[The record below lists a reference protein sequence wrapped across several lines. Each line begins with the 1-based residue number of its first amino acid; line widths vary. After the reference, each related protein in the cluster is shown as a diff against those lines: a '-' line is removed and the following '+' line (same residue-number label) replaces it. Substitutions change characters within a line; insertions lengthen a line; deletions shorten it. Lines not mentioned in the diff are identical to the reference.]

1 MNTLN
6 PVILCVDDEPDN
18 LRLLER
24 TLGTSGYQ
32 VVKAS
37 DGQEAL
43 DIIASRTVDL
53 VLTDVMMPGIDGFET
68 CRQIKEDERY
78 RHIPVVMITAL
89 GSKSDRI
96 RGIEAG
102 ADEFL
107 SKPYDHAEV
116 LARVKM
122 LLRTKQLD
130 KMLDDSY
137 SNIQN
142 LTSFGSHIM
151 TSFRPAGFDL
161 MAQIDKLANQIIRKD
176 ADVAGRPSTVLVRI
190 YNGYTFAW
198 HRYLFDS
205 GKLERC
211 CLDVNAPFS
220 MSDSDSTASFCNS
233 PASMPQFRSLFECLA
248 PMGIAVQNMTCYLST
263 MASVFALNYDRE
275 VTRFDAAVLE
285 SLAMQTLFFMH
296 LAIQIR
302 ESDDAFAYTVHSLA
316 RASEANDEDTG
327 DHILRVGEY
336 CAIVAGQLG
345 LAEQWVN
352 SIKLQA
358 TLHDVGKVHTPSDIL
373 KKPGEL
379 NSEEWDIMRRHTVKG
394 AKIIGDHPKFRIAKQ
409 IALSHHERWDGSGY
423 PFGYS
428 GSRIPLEG
436 RIMNIADQY
445 DALRNARVYKPALD
459 HATTVRIITCG
470 DGRTMPQHFDPQGL
484 KAFVATASLFEEVYE
499 KFAENARQSEREI
512 RIPAVV
518 SQLNEPA
525 HCGQDVV
532 AFGDF

>member
-1 MNTLN
+1 LN
-6 PVILCVDDEPDN
+6 ALIPVILCVDDEPGN
-18 LRLLER
+18 LKLLER
-24 TLGTSGYQ
+24 TLGTSGYE
-32 VVKAS
+32 VIKAA
-37 DGQEAL
+37 DGREAL
-43 DIIASRTVDL
+43 DIIGSRTVDL
-53 VLTDVMMPGIDGFET
+53 VLTDVMMPGIDGLET
-68 CRQIKEDERY
+68 CRRIKGDERY

-161 MAQIDKLANQIIRKD
+161 MVQVDNLANQIIRKNIYGT
-176 ADVAGRPSTVLVRI
+176 GRPSTVLVRI
-190 YNGYTFAW
+190 LTGHVFAW
-198 HRYLFDS
+198 YIYEYDS
-205 GKLERC
+205 GELKRNGID
-211 CLDVNAPFS
+211 LD
-220 MSDSDSTASFCNS
+220 MLLCISDKNTTACFLNS
-233 PASMPQFRSLFECLA
+233 PMSLPQFRSLVENLA
-248 PMGIAVQNMTCYLST
+248 SRNITVANMTCYLSE
-263 MASVFALNYDRE
+263 MASVFAINYGRE
-275 VTRFDAAVLE
+275 VTQFDATVLE

-336 CAIVAGQLG
+336 CAILAKKLE
-345 LAEQWVN
+345 LAEEWVQ

-394 AKIIGDHPKFRIAKQ
+394 AKIIGDHPKFSIAKQ

-428 GSRIPLEG
+428 GERIPLEG

-459 HATTVRIITCG
+459 HNTTMRIITLG
-470 DGRTMPQHFDPQGL
+470 DGRTMPQHFDPQVL
-484 KAFVATASLFEEVYE
+484 KVFVETAPLFEEVYE
-499 KFAENARQSEREI
+499 KFN
-512 RIPAVV
+512 
-518 SQLNEPA
+518 
-525 HCGQDVV
+525 
-532 AFGDF
+532 

>member
-1 MNTLN
+1 MNIVS
-6 PVILCVDDEPDN
+6 PVILCVDDEPGN
-18 LRLLER
+18 LKLLER
-24 TLGTSGYQ
+24 TLGTCGYQ
-32 VVKAS
+32 VIKAN
-37 DGQEAL
+37 DGRAAL
-43 DIIASRTVDL
+43 DIIGSRKVDL

-68 CRQIKEDERY
+68 CRRIKADERY

-89 GSKSDRI
+89 DSKIDRI
-96 RGIEAG
+96 HGIEAG

-107 SKPYDHAEV
+107 AKPYDHGEV

-130 KMLDDSY
+130 EMLDDSY

-176 ADVAGRPSTVLVRI
+176 ADVVGRPLTVLVRI
-190 YNGYTFAW
+190 YNGHSFAW
-198 HRYLFDS
+198 HRYVFDS
-205 GKLERC
+205 GKLESC
-211 CLDVNAPFS
+211 GLDLNTPLS
-220 MSDSDSTASFCNS
+220 TSNSDTACFCNNPVS
-233 PASMPQFRSLFECLA
+233 LPQFRPLVESLVSR
-248 PMGIAVQNMTCYLST
+248 GIAVENMTCYLSD
-263 MASVFALNYDRE
+263 MASVFAINYGRE
-275 VTRFDAAVLE
+275 VTRFDATVLE

-336 CAIVAGQLG
+336 CAIVAQRLG

-358 TLHDVGKVHTPSDIL
+358 TLHDVGKVHIPSDIL

-379 NSEEWDIMRRHTVKG
+379 DPEEWNIMRRHTVKG

-428 GSRIPLEG
+428 GDRIPLEG

-445 DALRNARVYKPALD
+445 DALRNSRVYKPALD
-459 HATTVRIITCG
+459 HATTVRILTEG
-470 DGRTMPQHFDPQGL
+470 DGRTMPQHFDPQVL
-484 KAFVATASLFEEVYE
+484 KAFMASASLFEEVYE
-499 KFAENARQSEREI
+499 KFAE
-512 RIPAVV
+512 IP
-518 SQLNEPA
+518 
-525 HCGQDVV
+525 G
-532 AFGDF
+532 

>member
-1 MNTLN
+1 LNTLS
-6 PVILCVDDEPDN
+6 PVILCIDDEPGN
-18 LRLLER
+18 LKLLER
-24 TLGTSGYQ
+24 TLGSSGYL
-32 VVKAS
+32 VLKAN

-43 DIIASRTVDL
+43 DIISSRKVDL

-68 CRQIKEDERY
+68 CRQIKGNERY

-89 GSKSDRI
+89 DSKTDRI
-96 RGIEAG
+96 LGIEAG

-107 SKPYDHAEV
+107 AKPYDHGEV

-130 KMLDDSY
+130 EMLDVSY
-137 SNIQN
+137 SNIQS

-151 TSFRPAGFDL
+151 TSFSPAWFDL
-161 MAQIDKLANQIIRKD
+161 MAQIDNLANQIIRKD

-190 YNGYTFAW
+190 LNEDAFVW
-198 HRYLFDS
+198 HRYWFNS
-205 GKLERC
+205 GSLQRSNIELRTP
-211 CLDVNAPFS
+211 LSISN
-220 MSDSDSTASFCNS
+220 SDTASFYNS
-233 PASMPQFRSLFECLA
+233 PVVSPQFRQLVGDLA
-248 PMGIAVQNMTCYLST
+248 TMGIVVENMTCYLSN
-263 MASVFALNYDRE
+263 MASVFAFNYGRE

-336 CAIVAGQLG
+336 CAVVGQRLG
-345 LAEQWVN
+345 LAEQWIKG
-352 SIKLQA
+352 IKLQA
-358 TLHDVGKVHTPSDIL
+358 TLHDVGKLNIPSDIL
-373 KKPGEL
+373 RKPGEL
-379 NSEEWDIMRRHTVKG
+379 DPEEWNIMRRHTVKG
-394 AKIIGDHPKFRIAKQ
+394 AKIIGDHPKFTIAKQ

-428 GSRIPLEG
+428 GERIPLEG

-445 DALRNARVYKPALD
+445 DALRNARVYKPSLD
-459 HATTVRIITCG
+459 HATTVRIITEG
-470 DGRTMPQHFDPQGL
+470 DGRTMPHHFDPQVL
-484 KAFVATASLFEEVYE
+484 KVFVETASLFEEVYE
-499 KFAENARQSEREI
+499 KFDINSRETHLVI
-512 RIPAVV
+512 R
-518 SQLNEPA
+518 
-525 HCGQDVV
+525 
-532 AFGDF
+532 